1 MNKWLWVLVGIMA
14 LTIAALIIKIILM
27 QKSVKEIEHAF
38 ADRLM
43 TETNTLID
51 VSSND
56 KYIRSLASSINVEL
70 RKLRSERHRFYQG
83 NVELRT
89 AITNISHD
97 LRTPLTAICGYL
109 ELLEQEEKSEKVEL
123 YLAYIDNRI
132 ESLKQLTEEL
142 FRYTVILSTEKLE
155 KENVDVK
162 AVLEEC
168 LLGFYGAMKG
178 RGIAPEIVITDMPV
192 TRQLNR
198 SALVRIFNNILNNAL
213 KYSDGDLK
221 VCLDD
226 DGRVSFSNTA
236 SGMDEIQVGKLFD
249 RFFTVESARDST
261 GLGLS
266 IAKALVE
273 QMGGR
278 IWAKYK
284 GEQLYIYL
292 EFKVSVKGGWNL

>member
-1 MNKWLWVLVGIMA
+1 MNKWLWALVGIMA
-14 LTIAALIIKIILM
+14 LTIAALIIKIIFM
-27 QKSVKEIEHAF
+27 QKSAREIERAF

-56 KYIRSLASSINVEL
+56 KYIRSLAASINAEL

-83 NVELRT
+83 DVELRG
-89 AITNISHD
+89 AVTNISHD

-109 ELLEQEEKSEKVEL
+109 ELLEKEEKSPKVEM
-123 YLAYIDNRI
+123 YLANIANRI
-132 ESLKQLTEEL
+132 ENLKQLTEEL

-155 KENVDVK
+155 KEDVDIK
-162 AVLEEC
+162 GTLEEC
-168 LLGFYGAMKG
+168 LLGFYGAMDAKG
-178 RGIAPEIVITDMPV
+178 MEPEIVITDRQV
-192 TRQLNR
+192 TGTLNR
-198 SALVRIFNNILNNAL
+198 SGLVRVFNNILNNAL
-213 KYSDGDLK
+213 KYSDGDLR

-226 DGRVSFSNTA
+226 DGRLSFSNTA
-236 SGMDEIQVGKLFD
+236 ANMDEIQVGRLFD

-266 IAKALVE
+266 IARTLVE

-278 IWAKYK
+278 IWARYK
-284 GEQLYIYL
+284 GQKLYIYL
-292 EFKVSVKGGWNL
+292 EFPCTVE

>member
-14 LTIAALIIKIILM
+14 LTIVALIIKITLM
-27 QKSVKEIEHAF
+27 QRSAKEIEHAF

-56 KYIRSLASSINVEL
+56 KYIKSLASSINVEL

-83 NVELRT
+83 DVELKN
-89 AITNISHD
+89 AVTNISHD

-109 ELLEQEEKSEKVEL
+109 EMLEQEEKSEKIEL
-123 YLAYIDNRI
+123 YLDYIGNRI

-142 FRYTVILSTEKLE
+142 FRYTVILSQEKLE

-162 AVLEEC
+162 GVLEEC

-178 RGIAPEIVITDMPV
+178 KGIDPEIVITDKQV
-192 TRQLNR
+192 TRRLNR

-226 DGRVSFSNTA
+226 DGRVLFSNTA
-236 SGMDEIQVGKLFD
+236 FGMDEIQVGKLFD

-273 QMGGR
+273 QMDGR

-292 EFKVSVKGGWNL
+292 EFPDIV

>member
-1 MNKWLWVLVGIMA
+1 MEKWLWALVGVMA

-27 QKSVKEIEHAF
+27 QKSAKEIENAF

-51 VSSND
+51 VSGND
-56 KYIRSLASSINVEL
+56 KYIRSLAASINAEL

-83 NVELRT
+83 DVELRG
-89 AITNISHD
+89 AVTNISHD

-109 ELLEQEEKSEKVEL
+109 ELLEKEEKSPKVEM
-123 YLAYIDNRI
+123 YLANIANRI
-132 ESLKQLTEEL
+132 ENLKQLTEEL

-155 KENVDVK
+155 KEDVDIK
-162 AVLEEC
+162 GTLEEC
-168 LLGFYGAMKG
+168 LLGFYGAMDAKG
-178 RGIAPEIVITDMPV
+178 MEPEIVITDRQV
-192 TRQLNR
+192 TGTLNR
-198 SALVRIFNNILNNAL
+198 SGLVRVFNNILNNAL
-213 KYSDGDLK
+213 KYSDGDLR

-226 DGRVSFSNTA
+226 DGRLSFSNTA
-236 SGMDEIQVGKLFD
+236 ANMDEIQVGRLFD

-266 IAKALVE
+266 IARTLVE

-278 IWAKYK
+278 IWARYK
-284 GEQLYIYL
+284 EQKLYIYL
-292 EFKVSVKGGWNL
+292 EFPCTVK

>member
-1 MNKWLWVLVGIMA
+1 MDNWLWALVGVMA

-27 QKSVKEIEHAF
+27 QKSAKEIENAF

-56 KYIRSLASSINVEL
+56 KYIRSLAASINAEL

-83 NVELRT
+83 DVELRG
-89 AITNISHD
+89 AVTNISHD

-109 ELLEQEEKSEKVEL
+109 ELLEKEEKSPKVEM
-123 YLAYIDNRI
+123 YLANIANRI
-132 ESLKQLTEEL
+132 ENLKQLTEEL

-155 KENVDVK
+155 KEDVDIK
-162 AVLEEC
+162 GTLEEC
-168 LLGFYGAMKG
+168 LLGFYGAMDAKG
-178 RGIAPEIVITDMPV
+178 MEPEIVITDRQV
-192 TRQLNR
+192 TGTLNR
-198 SALVRIFNNILNNAL
+198 SGLVRVFNNILNNAL
-213 KYSDGDLK
+213 KYSDGDLR

-226 DGRVSFSNTA
+226 DGRLSFSNTA
-236 SGMDEIQVGKLFD
+236 VNMDEIQVGRLFD

-266 IAKALVE
+266 IARTLVE
-273 QMGGR
+273 QMDGR
-278 IWAKYK
+278 IWARYK
-284 GEQLYIYL
+284 EQKLYIYL
-292 EFKVSVKGGWNL
+292 VFPCTVK

>member
-14 LTIAALIIKIILM
+14 LTIAALINKIILM
-27 QKSVKEIEHAF
+27 QKSAKEIEYAL

-56 KYIRSLASSINVEL
+56 KYIRSLASSINTEL

-83 NVELRT
+83 DVELRT

-162 AVLEEC
+162 GVLEEC

-178 RGIAPEIVITDMPV
+178 RGIDPEIVITDMPV

>member
-51 VSSND
+51 ISSND
-56 KYIRSLASSINVEL
+56 KYIRGLASSINVEL

-83 NVELRT
+83 DVELRN
-89 AITNISHD
+89 AVTNISHD

-109 ELLEQEEKSEKVEL
+109 EMLEREEKSEKVKL

-162 AVLEEC
+162 GVLEEC

-178 RGIAPEIVITDMPV
+178 RGIDPEIVITDKQV

-292 EFKVSVKGGWNL
+292 EFKVSVKGGWN

>member
-14 LTIAALIIKIILM
+14 LTIAALINKIILM

-56 KYIRSLASSINVEL
+56 KYIRSLASSINAEL

-83 NVELRT
+83 DVELRT

-109 ELLEQEEKSEKVEL
+109 EMLEKEEKSEKVKL
-123 YLAYIDNRI
+123 YLDYIDNRI

-162 AVLEEC
+162 GVLEEC
-168 LLGFYGAMKG
+168 LLGFYGALKG
-178 RGIAPEIVITDMPV
+178 RGIAPEIVITDKQV

-236 SGMDEIQVGKLFD
+236 SGIDEIQVGKLFD

-292 EFKVSVKGGWNL
+292 EFKVSVKGGWN